1 MQIKTS
7 KLKGKAA
14 CLIALAAGAI
24 VLIASSAHAFS
35 GESAAV
41 NELMDFLLKKD
52 FKRMGDALVYGLMAI
67 CQRHF
72 INLLL
77 LNPNPM
83 SPGVLGI
90 TKYFIALL
98 GPVFILAT
106 VACGIYMIF
115 FSGSPSIRSK
125 IKEILP
131 GIIAAMLLVMLSPH
145 ILNVLFFLSEQLFL
159 GIIAQGPRNAMGILL
174 PNKEEINPVN
184 YFMSKFDR
192 ITWYS
197 GEGSAPFLF
206 ISLLIVLGLLMVVI
220 ARYLLISL
228 FVMVFPLTL
237 FLYLFLPTRRMGKR
251 LMEQTLIWIFL
262 QVIEAI
268 TLVSVVTIVA
278 IFAPFLVQ
286 EVLILLDLGALIALV
301 VIPVAAVLF
310 FGDFLP
316 G

>member
-1 MQIKTS
+1 M
-7 KLKGKAA
+7 
-14 CLIALAAGAI
+14 AI
-24 VLIASSAHAFS
+24 MLIASSAHAFS

-52 FKRMGDALVYGLMAI
+52 FKRMGDGLVYSLMAI

-72 INLLL
+72 ISLLL

-83 SPGVLGI
+83 SPEVLSI
-90 TKYFIALL
+90 ARYFIALL
-98 GPVFILAT
+98 GPVFVLSTLAS
-106 VACGIYMIF
+106 GIYMIF
-115 FSGSPSIRSK
+115 FSGSPSIRSR

-131 GIIAAMLLVMLSPH
+131 GVIAAMLLVMLSPH
-145 ILNVLFFLSEQLFL
+145 ILNVLFYLSEQLFV
-159 GIIAQGPRNAMGILL
+159 GIISQGPRNAMGILL
-174 PNKEEINPVN
+174 PNKEDINPIN

-206 ISLLIVLGLLMVVI
+206 ISLLILIGLLMVVI

-237 FLYLFLPTRRMGKR
+237 FLYLFLPTRKIGKR

-268 TLVSVVTIVA
+268 TLISVVTIVV

-286 EVLILLDLGALIALV
+286 EALILLDLGALIALV

-310 FGDFLP
+310 FRDFLP
-316 G
+316 D

>member
-1 MQIKTS
+1 MQIKTRIP
-7 KLKGKAA
+7 LGAAA
-14 CLIALAAGAI
+14 CWMAVMLIS
-24 VLIASSAHAFS
+24 SSAYAFS

-52 FKRMGDALVYGLMAI
+52 FKKMGDGLVYGLMGI

-83 SPGVLGI
+83 SPGVLSI

-98 GPVFILAT
+98 GPVFVLAT
-106 VACGIYMIF
+106 VASGIYMIF
-115 FSGSPSIRSK
+115 FSGSPSIRSR
-125 IKEILP
+125 IKAILP
-131 GIIAAMLLVMLSPH
+131 GVIAAMLLVMLSPH
-145 ILNVLFFLSEQLFL
+145 ILNVFFFLSEQLFMSV
-159 GIIAQGPRNAMGILL
+159 ISQGPRNAMVILL
-174 PNKEEINPVN
+174 PDKEEINPIN

-206 ISLLIVLGLLMVVI
+206 ISLLILVSLLMVVI

-228 FVMVFPLTL
+228 FVMIFPLTL
-237 FLYLFLPTRRMGKR
+237 FLYLFLPTRKMGKR

-268 TLVSVVTIVA
+268 ALVSVVTIVV

-286 EVLILLDLGALIALV
+286 EALILLDLGALIALV
-301 VIPVAAVLF
+301 VIPVASVLF
-310 FGDFLP
+310 FKDFLP

>member
-1 MQIKTS
+1 MQIKT
-7 KLKGKAA
+7 KIFVRGACWIAIMAA
-14 CLIALAAGAI
+14 AIMLITPG
-24 VLIASSAHAFS
+24 AHAFS

-52 FKRMGDALVYGLMAI
+52 FKRMGDGLVYELMAI

-83 SPGVLGI
+83 SPGVLSI
-90 TKYFIALL
+90 TRYFIALL
-98 GPVFILAT
+98 GPVFVLAT
-106 VACGIYMIF
+106 VASGIYMIF

-125 IKEILP
+125 IKAILP
-131 GIIAAMLLVMLSPH
+131 GVIAAMLLVMLSPH
-145 ILNVLFFLSEQLFL
+145 ILNILFFLSEQLFMSV
-159 GIIAQGPRNAMGILL
+159 ISQGPRNAMVILL
-174 PNKEEINPVN
+174 PDKADINPVN

-206 ISLLIVLGLLMVVI
+206 ISLTIVISLLMVVI

-228 FVMVFPLTL
+228 FVMIFPLTL
-237 FLYLFLPTRRMGKR
+237 FLYLFIPTRKMGKR

-262 QVIEAI
+262 QVIEAV

-301 VIPVAAVLF
+301 VIPFASVLF
-310 FGDFLP
+310 FKDFLP

>member
-1 MQIKTS
+1 MQIKTRI
-7 KLKGKAA
+7 LPGTAA
-14 CLIALAAGAI
+14 CWLA
-24 VLIASSAHAFS
+24 VLLIASSAHAFS

-52 FKRMGDALVYGLMAI
+52 FKRMGDGLVYGLMGI

-90 TKYFIALL
+90 TKYFIAML
-98 GPVFILAT
+98 GPVFVLAT
-106 VACGIYMIF
+106 VASGIYMIF
-115 FSGSPSIRSK
+115 FSGSPSIRSR
-125 IKEILP
+125 IKAILP
-131 GIIAAMLLVMLSPH
+131 GVIAAMLLVMLSPH
-145 ILNVLFFLSEQLFL
+145 ILNVLFFLSEQLFM
-159 GIIAQGPRNAMGILL
+159 GIISQGPRNAMVILL
-174 PNKEEINPVN
+174 PDKEEINPIN

-206 ISLLIVLGLLMVVI
+206 ISLLIIISLLMVVI
-220 ARYLLISL
+220 ARYLVISL
-228 FVMVFPLTL
+228 FVMIFPLTL
-237 FLYLFLPTRRMGKR
+237 FLYLFLPTRKMGKR

-268 TLVSVVTIVA
+268 TLISVVTIVT

-286 EVLILLDLGALIALV
+286 EALILLDLGALIALV

-310 FGDFLP
+310 FRDFLP

>member
-1 MQIKTS
+1 MHIKKKT
-7 KLKGKAA
+7 LTGKAA
-14 CLIALAAGAI
+14 LTAAAIMLIAG
-24 VLIASSAHAFS
+24 SAYAFS

-41 NELMDFLLKKD
+41 SELMDFLLKKD
-52 FKRMGDALVYGLMAI
+52 FKRMGDALVYDLMSI

-83 SPGVLGI
+83 SPGVLSI

-106 VACGIYMIF
+106 VATGVYMIF
-115 FSGSPSIRSK
+115 FSGSPNIRSK

-131 GIIAAMLLVMLSPH
+131 GVIAAMLLVMLSPH
-145 ILNVLFFLSEQLFL
+145 IMNVLFYISEQMFL
-159 GIIAQGPRNAMGILL
+159 GIISQAPRNAMIVLL
-174 PNKEEINPVN
+174 PAKEEINPIN
-184 YFMSKFDR
+184 YFMTKFDR

-206 ISLLIVLGLLMVVI
+206 ISLIILISLLGVVI
-220 ARYLLISL
+220 ARYLVISL
-228 FVMVFPLTL
+228 FVMIFPLTL
-237 FLYLFLPTRRMGKR
+237 FLYLFLPTRKMGKR

-262 QVIEAI
+262 QVIEVI

-278 IFAPFLVQ
+278 IFAPYLVQ

-301 VIPVAAVLF
+301 VIPIVTVLF
-310 FGDFLP
+310 FKDFLP

>member
-1 MQIKTS
+1 MQIKTRT
-7 KLKGKAA
+7 LAKAA
-14 CLIALAAGAI
+14 CWMTITAAAIMLIAPAAN
-24 VLIASSAHAFS
+24 AFS

-52 FKRMGDALVYGLMAI
+52 FKRMGDGLVYDLMTI
-67 CQRHF
+67 CQRQF

-83 SPGVLGI
+83 SPGVLSI

-98 GPVFILAT
+98 GPIFVLAT
-106 VACGIYMIF
+106 VASGIYMIF
-115 FSGSPSIRSK
+115 FSGSPNIRSR
-125 IKEILP
+125 IKAILP
-131 GIIAAMLLVMLSPH
+131 GVIAAMLLVMLSPH
-145 ILNVLFFLSEQLFL
+145 ILNALFFLSEELFT
-159 GIIAQGPRNAMGILL
+159 GIISQGPRNAMGILL
-174 PNKEEINPVN
+174 PDKAEINPIN

-206 ISLLIVLGLLMVVI
+206 ISLLIVIGLLMVVI

-228 FVMVFPLTL
+228 FVMIFPLTI
-237 FLYLFLPTRRMGKR
+237 FLYLFIPTRRMGKR
-251 LMEQTLIWIFL
+251 LMEQTLVWIFL

-268 TLVSVVTIVA
+268 TLVSVVTIVT

-286 EVLILLDLGALIALV
+286 EILILLDLGALIALV
-301 VIPVAAVLF
+301 VIPAAAVF
-310 FGDFLP
+310 FFRDFLP